1 MENAINIQSEFEKLI
16 EQLERLKS
24 INELTTLNVDSS
36 KKIIK
41 NIDSFVNSIDK
52 LKTNLEKDLLL
63 KSSKIDSLMK
73 EVDKSVIQLNTCT
86 KNLTDLFSISFDS
99 QKKDINSKL
108 ELNAKALKE
117 SFISIETLSKE
128 ISKNII
134 IINIELKQEIENESM
149 KIIKQLTSLIDNK
162 FKSNEI
168 NFIKQIQD
176 IKQIQEQNSIAF
188 QKELKKNRL
197 FIIIAISITCL
208 GAILSIL
215 F

>member
-134 IINIELKQEIENESM
+134 IINI
-149 KIIKQLTSLIDNK
+149 
-162 FKSNEI
+162 
-168 NFIKQIQD
+168 
-176 IKQIQEQNSIAF
+176 
-188 QKELKKNRL
+188 
-197 FIIIAISITCL
+197 
-208 GAILSIL
+208 
-215 F
+215 